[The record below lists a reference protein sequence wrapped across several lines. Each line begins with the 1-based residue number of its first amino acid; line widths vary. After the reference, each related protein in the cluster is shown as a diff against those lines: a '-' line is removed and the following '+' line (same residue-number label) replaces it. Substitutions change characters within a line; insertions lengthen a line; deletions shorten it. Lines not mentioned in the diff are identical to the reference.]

1 MAFGRKTRKK
11 EEAVVVEAPV
21 VEEIPDYSKPKDQ
34 VDLTEEEKDV
44 DIERCL
50 SAANPNAPRN
60 RAEFSYKERAF
71 KVTDV
76 IQHTVF
82 HFKFDG
88 WLMSKKCEEAKTQ
101 MEVEKNRLAAEEA
114 AEQELFEK
122 KTIAKAEGRSLAE
135 FDGDEFKL
143 DPKIRNQFDFAE
155 RASQTFNLTL
165 RERVMST
172 EPPPST
178 TVSGSVNQAEIYD
191 TYIREIERNNYL
203 KEKAE
208 KEKAA
213 QKEGKDPKKAEKTEP
228 AAAVQEK
235 TEDVVHSAA
244 MSRSLKIIERMV
256 MQNFYDEITMDYKY
270 WNDDADAYKEGEGSL
285 LPLWKF
291 YNDRA
296 RRKHVTAMCWNK
308 HYPDMF
314 AAGYG
319 SYDFLKQGSGL
330 ICCFTLKNPSHPE
343 YCFSTDSG
351 VMCLDFHPQHP
362 SLIAVGCYDG
372 TVMVFDVRMKVNR
385 PMYFSTIKKRKHTDP
400 VWQVIWQDEDIGKN
414 LNFYS
419 IASDG
424 RVTNWAMIKNELEP
438 TDIMILQVTGQK
450 DREEEDTSL
459 TGLAGGTCLDFNPF
473 SQHLFVLGTEE
484 GNIHKCS
491 KAYNSQY
498 LETYEDHNMSI
509 YSVKWNPF
517 VEHVFISASADWT
530 VKIWDHR
537 CKGSLMSFD
546 LNNAVGDVAWA
557 PFSSTVF
564 VAVTADGKVNV
575 FDLNE
580 NKHEPLCDQKAVKK
594 SKLTHVNFNP
604 QEPIILVGDD
614 KGWVNCLKLSPNL
627 RKIAP
632 PDKENPKSHKEMEIE
647 KLTRILVSAGKAQAE
662 GGTQ

>member
-1 MAFGRKTRKK
+1 MAFGRRKK
-11 EEAVVVEAPV
+11 QKEVEVVEAPV

-44 DIERCL
+44 DVERCL
-50 SAANPNAPRN
+50 SAADPNAPRN

-71 KVTDV
+71 KVTDI

-88 WLMSKKCEEAKTQ
+88 WLLSKKTEEGKTQLELEKTREAEAEAK
-101 MEVEKNRLAAEEA
+101 
-114 AEQELFEK
+114 EQELFEK

-143 DPKIRNQFDFAE
+143 DMRIRNQFDFAE

-178 TVSGSVNQAEIYD
+178 TVTGSVNQAEIYD
-191 TYIREIERNNYL
+191 TYIREIERQNYL
-203 KEKAE
+203 REKAE

-213 QKEGKDPKKAEKTEP
+213 AKEGKDPKKAEKEQ
-228 AAAVQEK
+228 AAPVQEK

-296 RRKHVTAMCWNK
+296 RRKHVTAMCWNV

-419 IASDG
+419 ISSDG

-484 GNIHKCS
+484 GKIHKCS

-498 LETYEDHNMSI
+498 LETYDDHHMSI
-509 YSVKWNPF
+509 YAVKWNPF

-647 KLTRILVSAGKAQAE
+647 KLTRILVSAGKAQTE
-662 GGTQ
+662 GGAQ

>member
-1 MAFGRKTRKK
+1 MAMRRSTRRKK
-11 EEAVVVEAPV
+11 EPEVAPEPV
-21 VEEIPDYSKPKDQ
+21 IQEDPIDYSKPKDQ
-34 VDLTEEEKDV
+34 LDLTEEQKDM
-44 DIERCL
+44 DIPRCL
-50 SAANPNAPRN
+50 SAANPNAPLN
-60 RAEFSYKERAF
+60 RAEFSYKEKAF
-71 KVTDV
+71 KVSEV
-76 IQHTVF
+76 IQHTMF

-88 WLMSKKCEEAKTQ
+88 WLLEKKTEEGKTQ
-101 MEVEKNRLAAEEA
+101 MELEKAREAEKEEKA
-114 AEQELFEK
+114 QAKFEK
-122 KTIAKAEGRSLAE
+122 ELMAKDSGEGLPE
-135 FDGDEFKL
+135 FDDADFAL
-143 DPKIRNQFDFAE
+143 DLRIRNQFDFAE

-172 EPPPST
+172 EPPPSS
-178 TVSGSVNQAEIYD
+178 TVVGNVNQAEIYD
-191 TYIREIERNNYL
+191 TYIREIERQNYL

-208 KEKAA
+208 REKLA
-213 QKEGKDPKKAEKTEP
+213 QKEGRDPKKAEAERVAP
-228 AAAVQEK
+228 VQEK
-235 TEDVVHSAA
+235 SEDVVHSAA

-296 RRKHVTAMCWNK
+296 RRKHVTALSWNS

-319 SYDFLKQGSGL
+319 SYDFLKQGAGL

-343 YCFSTDSG
+343 YCFSTESG

-372 TVMVFDVRMKVNR
+372 TVMVYDVRMKVNR

-419 IASDG
+419 ISSDG

-450 DREEEDTSL
+450 DRDDEDTSL
-459 TGLAGGTCLDFNPF
+459 TGLAGGTCLDFNPY
-473 SQHLFVLGTEE
+473 SAHLFVLGTEE
-484 GNIHKCS
+484 GKIHKCS

-498 LETYEDHNMSI
+498 LETYEDHHMSI
-509 YSVKWNPF
+509 YAVKWNPF
-517 VEHVFISASADWT
+517 VEHVFMSASADWT

-537 CKGSLMSFD
+537 CKASMMSFD
-546 LNNAVGDVAWA
+546 LNNAVGDVGWA

-594 SKLTHVNFNP
+594 SKLTHVVFNP

-614 KGWVNCLKLSPNL
+614 KGWISCLKLSPNL
-627 RKIAP
+627 RKIAT
-632 PDKENPKSHKEMEIE
+632 PDKAVSYTH
-647 KLTRILVSAGKAQAE
+647 LTLPTKRIV
-662 GGTQ
+662 

>member
-1 MAFGRKTRKK
+1 
-11 EEAVVVEAPV
+11 VVEAAPP
-21 VEEIPDYSKPKDQ
+21 EEVIDYSKPKDQ
-34 VDLTEEEKDV
+34 LDLTEEEKDV

-50 SAANPNAPRN
+50 SANNPNAPLN
-60 RAEFSYKERAF
+60 RAEFSYKERCF
-71 KVTDV
+71 KITDV
-76 IQHTVF
+76 IQHTQF

-88 WLMSKKCEEAKTQ
+88 WL
-101 MEVEKNRLAAEEA
+101 L
-114 AEQELFEK
+114 EK
-122 KTIAKAEGRSLAE
+122 KTEEGKTQIELEKARAQEIEEKEQAAFERKLLAKDSGEEPPE
-135 FDGDEFKL
+135 FEECDFQL
-143 DPKIRNQFDFAE
+143 DMRIRNQFDFAE

-165 RERVMST
+165 RERIMST
-172 EPPPST
+172 EPPPSS
-178 TVSGSVNQAEIYD
+178 TVSGFVNQAEMYD
-191 TYIREIERNNYL
+191 SYIRDIERQNYL
-203 KEKAE
+203 KEKLERE
-208 KEKAA
+208 KLAA
-213 QKEGKDPKKAEKTEP
+213 KEGKDLKKLEAEK
-228 AAAVQEK
+228 AAPVPEK
-235 TEDVVHSAA
+235 SEDVVHSAA
-244 MSRSLKIIERMV
+244 MSRSLKIAERMV
-256 MQNFYDEITMDYKY
+256 MQNYHDEINMDYKY
-270 WNDDADAYKEGEGSL
+270 WNDDADQYKEGEGSL

-291 YNDRA
+291 YTDRA

-419 IASDG
+419 ISSDG

-450 DREEEDTSL
+450 DRDEEDTSL
-459 TGLAGGTCLDFNPF
+459 TGLAGGTCLDFNQF
-473 SQHLFVLGTEE
+473 SQHLFILGTEE
-484 GNIHKCS
+484 GKIHKCS

-498 LETYEDHNMSI
+498 LETYSDHHMSI
-509 YSVKWNPF
+509 YAVKWNPF

-537 CKGSLMSFD
+537 CKSSLMSFD

-604 QEPIILVGDD
+604 TEPIICVGDD
-614 KGWVNCLKLSPNL
+614 KGWINCLKLSPNL

-632 PDKENPKSHKEMEIE
+632 PDKENPKTQNEMEIE
-647 KLTRILVSAGKAQAE
+647 KLTKILVSAGKAQAE
-662 GGTQ
+662 GGQ

>member
-1 MAFGRKTRKK
+1 MPLKRRNKREK
-11 EEAVVVEAPV
+11 EPEPEQIVAP
-21 VEEIPDYSKPKDQ
+21 EELPDYGKPLDQ
-34 VDLTEEEKDV
+34 LELTEEDKEQDV
-44 DIERCL
+44 ERML
-50 SAANPNAPRN
+50 SAKNPDAPMNHAR
-60 RAEFSYKERAF
+60 FSYKERCF
-71 KVTDV
+71 KVTDA
-76 IQHTVF
+76 IQHTTF

-88 WLMSKKCEEAKTQ
+88 WL
-101 MEVEKNRLAAEEA
+101 L
-114 AEQELFEK
+114 EK
-122 KTIAKAEGRSLAE
+122 KTDEAKAQMEMEKAIIEAKELREQEAFEKAIAAGADKPTSHE
-135 FDGDEFKL
+135 DDFKL
-143 DPKIRNQFDFAE
+143 DPTIRNQFDFAE

-165 RERVMST
+165 RERSMST
-172 EPPPST
+172 EPPPSAT
-178 TVSGSVNQAEIYD
+178 INGFVNQAEIYD
-191 TYIREIERNNYL
+191 TYMRDIERQEYL
-203 KEKAE
+203 REKQE
-208 KEKAA
+208 REKAA
-213 QKEGKDPKKAEKTEP
+213 AKDGKDSKKKEEVKP
-228 AAAVQEK
+228 AAGPEK
-235 TEDVVHSAA
+235 SEDVVHSSA
-244 MSRSLKIIERMV
+244 MARSLKIIERMV

-270 WNDDADAYKEGEGSL
+270 WNDEADMFRDGEGNL

-296 RRKHVTAMCWNK
+296 RRKQVTALCWNPK
-308 HYPDMF
+308 YPDLF
-314 AAGYG
+314 GVGYG

-419 IASDG
+419 ISSDG

-438 TDIMILQVTGQK
+438 TDIMILQAQEVSGQK
-450 DREEEDTSL
+450 ERDDEDTSL

-473 SQHLFVLGTEE
+473 SHHLFVLGTEE
-484 GNIHKCS
+484 GKIHKCS

-498 LETYEDHNMSI
+498 LETYDDHHMSI

-537 CKGSLMSFD
+537 EKHAMMSFD

-557 PFSSTVF
+557 PFASTVF

-594 SKLTHVNFNP
+594 SKLTHVVFNP
-604 QEPIILVGDD
+604 LEPILLVGDD
-614 KGWVNCLKLSPNL
+614 KGWVSTLKLSPNL
-627 RKIAP
+627 RKITQ
-632 PDKENPKSHKEMEIE
+632 PDKENPKSHKELEIE
-647 KLTRILVSAGKAQAE
+647 KLMRILASAGKAQAE
-662 GGTQ
+662 SGAQ

>member
-1 MAFGRKTRKK
+1 MSIPTQ
-11 EEAVVVEAPV
+11 EM
-21 VEEIPDYSKPKDQ
+21 PDYGKPWDQ
-34 VDLTEEEKDV
+34 LDLTEEDKDV
-44 DIERCL
+44 DIERMLCAKNP
-50 SAANPNAPRN
+50 AAPINYARFNN
-60 RAEFSYKERAF
+60 RDKCF
-71 KVTDV
+71 KVLES
-76 IQHTVF
+76 IQHTTF

-88 WLMSKKCEEAKTQ
+88 WLLENKTEVAKQQIAREQAIIDAKEA
-101 MEVEKNRLAAEEA
+101 R
-114 AEQELFEK
+114 EQEAFE
-122 KTIAKAEGRSLAE
+122 RSVA
-135 FDGDEFKL
+135 DGGATSLHEDDFKL
-143 DPKIRNQFDFAE
+143 DPTIRNQFDFAE

-165 RERVMST
+165 RERTMST
-172 EPPPST
+172 EPPPSAT
-178 TVSGSVNQAEIYD
+178 INGFVNQAEIYD
-191 TYIREIERNNYL
+191 TYMRDRERQEYL
-203 KEKAE
+203 REKAE

-213 QKEGKDPKKAEKTEP
+213 AKDGKEVKAKKDDPKPPSGPEKS
-228 AAAVQEK
+228 
-235 TEDVVHSAA
+235 EDVVHSTA
-244 MSRSLKIIERMV
+244 MARSLKIIERMV
-256 MQNFYDEITMDYKY
+256 MQNFYDEITMDFKY
-270 WNDDADAYKEGEGSL
+270 WNDEADMYREGEGSL

-296 RRKHVTAMCWNK
+296 RRKHVTALCWNPK
-308 HYPDMF
+308 YQDLF
-314 AAGYG
+314 GVGYG

-419 IASDG
+419 ISSDG

-438 TDIMILQVTGQK
+438 TDIMILQAQEVSGGNK
-450 DREEEDTSL
+450 DRDDEDTSL

-473 SQHLFVLGTEE
+473 SHHLFVLGTEE
-484 GNIHKCS
+484 GKIHKCS

-498 LETYEDHNMSI
+498 LETYDDHHMSI

-517 VEHVFISASADWT
+517 VEHVFVSASADWT

-537 CKGSLMSFD
+537 EKHALMSFD

-557 PFSSTVF
+557 PFSSTVL

-580 NKHEPLCDQKAVKK
+580 NKHEPLGDQKVVKK
-594 SKLTHVNFNP
+594 SKLTHVVFNP
-604 QEPIILVGDD
+604 LEPILLVGDD
-614 KGWVNCLKLSPNL
+614 KGWVNTLKLSPNL
-627 RKIAP
+627 RKITP
-632 PDKENPKSHKEMEIE
+632 PDKDNPKTQKEIEIE
-647 KLTRILVSAGKAQAE
+647 KLTRILDSAGKAQAE
-662 GGTQ
+662 TAG

>member
-1 MAFGRKTRKK
+1 LRRGRRKK
-11 EEAVVVEAPV
+11 EAEVVVEAAPP
-21 VEEIPDYSKPKDQ
+21 EEIPDYSKPVDQ
-34 VDLTEEEKDV
+34 LELTEDEKEVDV
-44 DIERCL
+44 ERCL
-50 SAANPNAPRN
+50 SAANPNAPLN
-60 RAEFSYKERAF
+60 KAQFSYKERVF

-76 IQHTVF
+76 IQHTIF
-82 HFKFDG
+82 HFKYDG
-88 WLMSKKCEEAKTQ
+88 WL
-101 MEVEKNRLAAEEA
+101 L
-114 AEQELFEK
+114 EK
-122 KTIAKAEGRSLAE
+122 KTEEGKSQIELEKARAQEAEEKEQAAFERKLIAKDAGEALPDVE
-135 FDGDEFKL
+135 ETDFKL
-143 DPKIRNQFDFAE
+143 DMRIRNQFDFAE

-172 EPPPST
+172 EPPPSS
-178 TVSGSVNQAEIYD
+178 TVTGIVNQAEIYD
-191 TYIREIERNNYL
+191 TYIREIERQNYL

-208 KEKAA
+208 REKAA
-213 QKEGKDPKKAEKTEP
+213 QKEGKDPKKVE
-228 AAAVQEK
+228 QEK
-235 TEDVVHSAA
+235 AAPVQDKAEDVVHSAA

-296 RRKHVTAMCWNK
+296 RRKHVTALCWNT

-419 IASDG
+419 ISSDG

-473 SQHLFVLGTEE
+473 SQHLFILGTEE
-484 GNIHKCS
+484 GKIHKCS

-498 LETYEDHNMSI
+498 LETYEDHHMSI

-517 VEHVFISASADWT
+517 VENVFISASADWT

-537 CKGSLMSFD
+537 NKASMMSFD
-546 LNNAVGDVAWA
+546 LNNAVGDVSWA

-604 QEPIILVGDD
+604 EEPIILVGDD
-614 KGWVNCLKLSPNL
+614 KGWINCLKLSPNL

-632 PDKENPKSHKEMEIE
+632 PDKENPKSQKEMEVE

-662 GGTQ
+662 GSAQ

>member
-1 MAFGRKTRKK
+1 MALRRGRRKK
-11 EEAVVVEAPV
+11 EAEVVVEAAPP
-21 VEEIPDYSKPKDQ
+21 EEIPDYSKPADQ
-34 VDLTEEEKDV
+34 LDLTEEEKEVDV
-44 DIERCL
+44 ERCL
-50 SAANPNAPRN
+50 SANNPNAPLN
-60 RAEFSYKERAF
+60 KAQFSYNDRMF

-76 IQHTVF
+76 VQHTIF

-88 WLMSKKCEEAKTQ
+88 WL
-101 MEVEKNRLAAEEA
+101 L
-114 AEQELFEK
+114 EK
-122 KTIAKAEGRSLAE
+122 KTEEGKSQMELEKARAQEAEEKEQAAFERKLIAKDSGEPLP
-135 FDGDEFKL
+135 DVDESDFKL
-143 DPKIRNQFDFAE
+143 DMRIRNQFDFAE

-172 EPPPST
+172 EPPPSS
-178 TVSGSVNQAEIYD
+178 TVTGIVNQAEIYD
-191 TYIREIERNNYL
+191 TYIREIERQNYL

-208 KEKAA
+208 REKLA
-213 QKEGKDPKKAEKTEP
+213 QKEGKDPKKVEQEK
-228 AAAVQEK
+228 AAPVQEK
-235 TEDVVHSAA
+235 AEDVVHSAA

-296 RRKHVTAMCWNK
+296 RRKHVTALCWNT

-419 IASDG
+419 ISSDG

-473 SQHLFVLGTEE
+473 SQHLFILGTEE
-484 GNIHKCS
+484 GKIHKCS

-498 LETYEDHNMSI
+498 LETYEDHHMSI

-517 VEHVFISASADWT
+517 VENVFISASADWT

-537 CKGSLMSFD
+537 CKGSMMSFD

-604 QEPIILVGDD
+604 EEPIILVGDD
-614 KGWVNCLKLSPNL
+614 KGWINCLKLSPNL

-632 PDKENPKSHKEMEIE
+632 PDKENPKSQKEMEIE
-647 KLTRILVSAGKAQAE
+647 KLTRILVSASKAQAE
-662 GGTQ
+662 GGAQ

>member
-1 MAFGRKTRKK
+1 
-11 EEAVVVEAPV
+11 
-21 VEEIPDYSKPKDQ
+21 
-34 VDLTEEEKDV
+34 VD
-44 DIERCL
+44 RCL
-50 SAANPNAPRN
+50 SAKNPNAPINYAR
-60 RAEFSYKERAF
+60 FSNKERGF
-71 KVTDV
+71 KLSDA
-76 IQHTVF
+76 IQHTIF

-88 WLMSKKCEEAKTQ
+88 WL
-101 MEVEKNRLAAEEA
+101 L
-114 AEQELFEK
+114 EK
-122 KTIAKAEGRSLAE
+122 KTDEAQAQLAREKARLDAKEAKEQEE
-135 FDGDEFKL
+135 FERGVAGGENPLLHEDDFKL
-143 DPKIRNQFDFAE
+143 DPTIRNQFDFAE

-165 RERVMST
+165 RERNMST
-172 EPPPST
+172 EPPPSAT
-178 TVSGSVNQAEIYD
+178 INGFVNQAEIYD
-191 TYIREIERNNYL
+191 TYIRDRDRQEYL
-203 KEKAE
+203 REKAE

-213 QKEGKDPKKAEKTEP
+213 AKEGKDAKKKEEPKAP
-228 AAAVQEK
+228 AAGQEK
-235 TEDVVHSAA
+235 SEDVVHSAA
-244 MSRSLKIIERMV
+244 MARSLKIIERMV

-270 WNDDADAYKEGEGSL
+270 WNDEADLYRDAGEGSL

-296 RRKHVTAMCWNK
+296 RRKHVTALCWNPK
-308 HYPDMF
+308 YPDLF
-314 AAGYG
+314 GVGYG

-419 IASDG
+419 ISSDG

-438 TDIMILQVTGQK
+438 TDIMTLQAQEAAGQK
-450 DREEEDTSL
+450 DRDDEDTSL

-473 SQHLFVLGTEE
+473 SHHLFVLGTEE
-484 GNIHKCS
+484 GKIHKCS

-498 LETYEDHNMSI
+498 LETYEDHHMSI

-530 VKIWDHR
+530 VKLWDHR
-537 CKGSLMSFD
+537 EKQALMSFD

-557 PFSSTVF
+557 TFSSTVF

-594 SKLTHVNFNP
+594 SKLTHVSFNP
-604 QEPIILVGDD
+604 IEPILLVGDD
-614 KGWVNCLKLSPNL
+614 KGWVNTLKLSPNL
-627 RKIAP
+627 RKITQ
-632 PDKENPKSHKEMEIE
+632 PDKENPKTQQEIE
-647 KLTRILVSAGKAQAE
+647 IENLTRILASAGKAQADSAS
-662 GGTQ
+662 